1 MTNAMSTTDFNP
13 QGQKVIK
20 RITKKDKKIIK

>member
-20 RITKKDKKIIK
+20 RITKKDKKNY